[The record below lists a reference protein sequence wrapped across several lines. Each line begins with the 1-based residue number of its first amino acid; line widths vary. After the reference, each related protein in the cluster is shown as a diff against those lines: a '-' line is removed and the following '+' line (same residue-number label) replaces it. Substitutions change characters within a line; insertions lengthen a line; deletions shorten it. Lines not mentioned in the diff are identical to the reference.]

1 MYECKAVLHAS
12 LCTSPPADGT
22 LPCINFFKGYQK
34 SKKLRSVGVCWPVQ
48 HATTLA
54 ACMPQQL
61 MRVLPG
67 APRQGLPLHALTGYE
82 DGSVAL
88 WDTRSSS
95 TYLAA
100 QKLHSEP
107 VMCLAAAADCSRG
120 LSGSADDKL
129 ASFDLDI
136 ARGQLRA
143 GAVHVLPQ
151 QGLADVAV
159 RPDGRIAAT
168 AGWDAKVRVWHVR
181 KRQPLAILRWHSQQ
195 VACVGFS
202 RDSML
207 LAAGGRDNAISMWSL
222 YPPNVPGS

>member
-1 MYECKAVLHAS
+1 M
-12 LCTSPPADGT
+12 
-22 LPCINFFKGYQK
+22 
-34 SKKLRSVGVCWPVQ
+34 Q
-48 HATTLA
+48 HATAFT
-54 ACMPQQL
+54 ACMPQHL
-61 MRVLPG
+61 MLVLSA
-67 APRQGLPLHALTGYE
+67 APQQGLPLHALTGYE

-88 WDTRSSS
+88 WDTRNSS

-107 VMCLAAAADCSRG
+107 VMCLAATADCSSG
-120 LSGSADDKL
+120 FSGSADDRL

-143 GAVHVLPQ
+143 GAVQVLPQ

-168 AGWDAKVRVWHVR
+168 AGWDAKVRVWRVR
-181 KRQPLAILRWHSQQ
+181 KRQPLAIMRWHSQQ

-222 YPPNVPGS
+222 YPPNAAGG